1 VSAALPARPGPVAR
15 IGRIIAIMLV
25 FVLLAPPL
33 GALIW
38 VALLVGIGLPP
49 EWDATE
55 VDRHW
60 VTALGLIYAVP
71 MSYYFGAAP
80 AAAGGLV
87 IGFWQSFVGRAGWPL
102 ALGTGLVVAIAV
114 LDRSGQG
121 AFMATPDQ
129 NPFPEYPAMVILA
142 CLVPVLL
149 CWGLVRGWYVAPA
162 LPPGTA
168 P

>member
-1 VSAALPARPGPVAR
+1 VSGAAKARPGPAAR
-15 IGRIIAIMLV
+15 IGRLIAIVLV
-25 FVLLAPPL
+25 FVLLAPPI

-49 EWDATE
+49 EWQVTE
-55 VDRHW
+55 ADRHW
-60 VTALGLIYAVP
+60 ATALGLIYAVP

-102 ALGTGLVVAIAV
+102 ALGTALVVAIAV

-121 AFMATPDQ
+121 LLLATPGEG
-129 NPFPEYPAMVILA
+129 PFPEYPAVAILA
-142 CLVPVLL
+142 CLIPILL
-149 CWGLVRGWYVAPA
+149 CWGLVRSWYVAPA
-162 LPPGTA
+162 TPAGA